1 MERELKSKA
10 AQNVEILE
18 DNIEKSFMFEKSI
31 NDFTNQVSKDKF
43 DVFNF
48 DLNYNYSLNKV
59 EFNEDELK
67 SDPDQEQLFQL
78 YQRNLLRYE
87 IIKRLNKELVYARS
101 MLEKAMKTQNN
112 IVEIRKRVD
121 WLENE
126 IEKILLSNK
135 NVLVQ
140 FVCFFI

>member
-10 AQNVEILE
+10 AKNVEILE

-43 DVFNF
+43 DIFNF

-87 IIKRLNKELVYARS
+87 IIKRLNKELVFARS

-135 NVLVQ
+135 NVLV
-140 FVCFFI
+140 FLI

>member
-1 MERELKSKA
+1 MERELKTKA

-18 DNIEKSFMFEKSI
+18 DNIEKTFLFEKSI
-31 NDFTNQVSKDKF
+31 NDFSNQVSKDKF
-43 DVFNF
+43 DIFNY
-48 DLNYNYSLNKV
+48 DLNYNYSINKV
-59 EFNEDELK
+59 DFSEEELK
-67 SDPDQEQLFQL
+67 SDPNQEQLFQL

-112 IVEIRKRVD
+112 IVDVRKRVD

-135 NVLVQ
+135 NVLV
-140 FVCFFI
+140 

>member
-10 AQNVEILE
+10 AKNVEILE

-31 NDFTNQVSKDKF
+31 NDFTNPVSKDKF
-43 DVFNF
+43 DIFNF

-87 IIKRLNKELVYARS
+87 IIKRLNKELVFARS

-135 NVLVQ
+135 NVLV
-140 FVCFFI
+140 FLI

>member
-10 AQNVEILE
+10 AKNVEIIE
-18 DNIEKSFMFEKSI
+18 DNIEKTFMFEKFI
-31 NDFTNQVSKDKF
+31 NSFTNQVSKDKF
-43 DVFNF
+43 DIFNF

-67 SDPDQEQLFQL
+67 SDPDQEQLFRL

-87 IIKRLNKELVYARS
+87 IIKRLNKELVFARS

-135 NVLVQ
+135 NVLV
-140 FVCFFI
+140 FLI

>member
-1 MERELKSKA
+1 LERELKSKA